1 MYIVIF
7 ISEALRFFA
16 WSIDNNT
23 KKVEAP
29 PSEQTNGSS
38 TSSSSGEVNV
48 STDNGDWWCDLHRC
62 GLLLQLITVKFFC
75 ITNKSTCC
83 EWLNRIRIPII
94 LTALRSGQYESAARN
109 FNQYLLH
116 TCSLGQAEAS
126 KFEFVIISFV
136 QSLIKL
142 HNSMAIHGIYVWLKN
157 IHQLDWSWIQVC
169 EHEAAGNLE
178 QATYEYKLLLNEHFK
193 SLLMINEKK
202 EDKISGGLVKFL
214 IQKVY
219 DCYLSLH
226 QWPELIAWNDTYI
239 KMQMAFLQDDNEDL
253 RTAMETTIDINAIRA
268 MSCFEN
274 RDFEGLKVSMRKM
287 PNSQATGEELGRSL
301 SCGWDMEAFDMLAT
315 VETLRGVSK
324 RRSGLWSLN
333 AILQLTRIHNVDEH
347 ASWSEERAAI
357 SQVAALYQSENRK
370 VPLLPGQKFAPV
382 QHSVR
387 ALNYIL
393 LYSQLSSNNQKIYDI
408 LLNGH
413 VLQLKVIMK
422 QQQIMLCE
430 FGKLCQLR
438 KQYIIT
444 GLGVDIAGE
453 PFVRKNIPLDE
464 LLIGELLD
472 FSTLTRPN
480 LAKSWF
486 RFADWAYLWG
496 RQLLALSI
504 PYEVSSDELTEIS
517 RILSS
522 IRILND
528 DDSELT
534 ASELSS
540 LHSYRTDL
548 SRALIQ
554 IRIKK
559 NNDTFNVLVTLHLL
573 HVLVRYPQQLRTN
586 GWAIANKSA
595 AIHYGPPVIF
605 ETKLLNSPT
614 VAWKRLIP
622 QLFSHLNHPDSSAR
636 DYLTNLLIRIAKD
649 FPQLILYSVVVGIT
663 DDSKM
668 RRIKSRDDNIY
679 QRKSASTHESE
690 DEKSEN
696 DIDEDDEEED
706 DIEKQENA
714 VAMQNSF
721 RLIYNVL
728 SETNSHLVGQV
739 KLFIHELRRVTVL
752 WNEL

>member
-1 MYIVIF
+1 
-7 ISEALRFFA
+7 
-16 WSIDNNT
+16 
-23 KKVEAP
+23 
-29 PSEQTNGSS
+29 
-38 TSSSSGEVNV
+38 
-48 STDNGDWWCDLHRC
+48 
-62 GLLLQLITVKFFC
+62 
-75 ITNKSTCC
+75 
-83 EWLNRIRIPII
+83 
-94 LTALRSGQYESAARN
+94 
-109 FNQYLLH
+109 
-116 TCSLGQAEAS
+116 
-126 KFEFVIISFV
+126 
-136 QSLIKL
+136 
-142 HNSMAIHGIYVWLKN
+142 
-157 IHQLDWSWIQVC
+157 
-169 EHEAAGNLE
+169 
-178 QATYEYKLLLNEHFK
+178 
-193 SLLMINEKK
+193 
-202 EDKISGGLVKFL
+202 
-214 IQKVY
+214 
-219 DCYLSLH
+219 
-226 QWPELIAWNDTYI
+226 
-239 KMQMAFLQDDNEDL
+239 
-253 RTAMETTIDINAIRA
+253 
-268 MSCFEN
+268 
-274 RDFEGLKVSMRKM
+274 
-287 PNSQATGEELGRSL
+287 
-301 SCGWDMEAFDMLAT
+301 
-315 VETLRGVSK
+315 
-324 RRSGLWSLN
+324 
-333 AILQLTRIHNVDEH
+333 
-347 ASWSEERAAI
+347 
-357 SQVAALYQSENRK
+357 
-370 VPLLPGQKFAPV
+370 
-382 QHSVR
+382 
-387 ALNYIL
+387 
-393 LYSQLSSNNQKIYDI
+393 
-408 LLNGH
+408 
-413 VLQLKVIMK
+413 
-422 QQQIMLCE
+422 MLCE

-528 DDSELT
+528 DDSEL
-534 ASELSS
+534 
-540 LHSYRTDL
+540 
-548 SRALIQ
+548 
-554 IRIKK
+554 
-559 NNDTFNVLVTLHLL
+559 
-573 HVLVRYPQQLRTN
+573 
-586 GWAIANKSA
+586 IANKSA
-595 AIHYGPPVIF
+595 AIRYDPPVIF
-605 ETKLLNSPT
+605 ETNLLNSPT

-622 QLFSHLNHPDSSAR
+622 QLFSHLNHPDSSVR

-721 RLIYNVL
+721 RLIYDVL

>member
-1 MYIVIF
+1 
-7 ISEALRFFA
+7 
-16 WSIDNNT
+16 
-23 KKVEAP
+23 
-29 PSEQTNGSS
+29 
-38 TSSSSGEVNV
+38 
-48 STDNGDWWCDLHRC
+48 
-62 GLLLQLITVKFFC
+62 
-75 ITNKSTCC
+75 
-83 EWLNRIRIPII
+83 
-94 LTALRSGQYESAARN
+94 
-109 FNQYLLH
+109 
-116 TCSLGQAEAS
+116 
-126 KFEFVIISFV
+126 
-136 QSLIKL
+136 
-142 HNSMAIHGIYVWLKN
+142 
-157 IHQLDWSWIQVC
+157 
-169 EHEAAGNLE
+169 
-178 QATYEYKLLLNEHFK
+178 
-193 SLLMINEKK
+193 
-202 EDKISGGLVKFL
+202 
-214 IQKVY
+214 
-219 DCYLSLH
+219 
-226 QWPELIAWNDTYI
+226 
-239 KMQMAFLQDDNEDL
+239 
-253 RTAMETTIDINAIRA
+253 
-268 MSCFEN
+268 
-274 RDFEGLKVSMRKM
+274 
-287 PNSQATGEELGRSL
+287 
-301 SCGWDMEAFDMLAT
+301 
-315 VETLRGVSK
+315 
-324 RRSGLWSLN
+324 
-333 AILQLTRIHNVDEH
+333 
-347 ASWSEERAAI
+347 
-357 SQVAALYQSENRK
+357 
-370 VPLLPGQKFAPV
+370 
-382 QHSVR
+382 
-387 ALNYIL
+387 
-393 LYSQLSSNNQKIYDI
+393 
-408 LLNGH
+408 
-413 VLQLKVIMK
+413 
-422 QQQIMLCE
+422 
-430 FGKLCQLR
+430 
-438 KQYIIT
+438 
-444 GLGVDIAGE
+444 
-453 PFVRKNIPLDE
+453 RKNIPLDE

-472 FSTLTRPN
+472 FSTLTCPN

-548 SRALIQ
+548 SRACSLLTKHPQ
-554 IRIKK
+554 YDLRRY
-559 NNDTFNVLVTLHLL
+559 FLVEQSCRAYFTYLQLNQHLL
-573 HVLVRYPQQLRTN
+573 NHSFARSKKRKKRWKFLNNASAEVS
-586 GWAIANKSA
+586 AMIANKSA

-605 ETKLLNSPT
+605 ETNLLNSPT

-622 QLFSHLNHPDSSAR
+622 QLFSHLNHPDSFVR

-728 SETNSHLVGQV
+728 SETNSHVVGQV